1 MQVVFGK
8 FLEIQIGNFHL
19 IFASSNKITNQFNFT
34 TMAKF
39 SIERARGAE
48 AVICTEEMFDQVI
61 KDPTVAHNCEMYRE
75 TGEDR
80 FKRRLPGICFHA
92 WFTDNKRHEE
102 SAQPS
107 GLFIFDIDKMREH
120 LQTDARTFYDACVKP
135 HIAELGV
142 LIAHITPSDNGLRLV
157 APLRPGMNIAQSQ
170 EWMGKKLGVEY
181 DACVKDLARLSF
193 LVPEDHFL
201 YMDRASLF
209 AVTENLP
216 AMVQTKEEEE
226 IPTLE
231 AEVVPPTTDDS
242 LILEDTFKGIP
253 YAKIVEKVL
262 IRTGGE
268 PVEGER
274 NNRLFTTARYLRYIC
289 DFDADRLFAI
299 MPRFGLPAREVMDIC
314 KNAIKSTRGSDIPD
328 LLKEIIS
335 DCKRELD
342 SGGNGQ
348 MRLISREMPKRLPP
362 LIHQFAK
369 TAPDAFKAP
378 TVMAMLPLMGTL
390 ATRLRFSYLDG
401 CIHSPS
407 FMACIMG
414 SQASGKS
421 FIRRPEQILLEHIRQ
436 QDELERQKEIAYEES
451 LRKAKNSNKQPEEP
465 KVCIRRVPVSISIA
479 KLLKRLD
486 NARGKH
492 LISICEEIDTLNKT
506 NRAGAWSEKTD
517 LMRNAF
523 DNTEYGQDY
532 MSSNSYSTTL
542 SVYYNLLFCGTPS
555 SVYRFFKPHLTDGLV
570 SRTIFTSLPDNF
582 GGDIP
587 IFKPLSDKDMEEIAN
602 GIIRLEN
609 AEGEVQLPKLSKAI
623 TSWQQEKRQLAM
635 ETQSLAIDTFRKR
648 SAVIGFRAGALAY
661 LLNENK
667 EDRMVTNFA
676 CWVADYVLQQ
686 QVICFGQAIEDSNDT
701 MSSNQGTVQQLF
713 SILPTEFTRKQL
725 IELRIQANQGDNVR
739 TVIHR
744 WKKCGMIEETGKNT
758 YIKLMRGCMED
769 FYHPQSA

>member
-1 MQVVFGK
+1 
-8 FLEIQIGNFHL
+8 
-19 IFASSNKITNQFNFT
+19 
-34 TMAKF
+34 MAKF
-39 SIERARGAE
+39 SIEKARGTE
-48 AVICTEEMFDQVI
+48 AVICTEELFDQVI
-61 KDPTVAHNCEMYRE
+61 KDPAVAHNCEMFRE

-120 LQTDARTFYDACVKP
+120 LHTDPRTYYNDCVKP
-135 HIAELGV
+135 RIAELGV
-142 LIAHITPSDNGLRLV
+142 LIAHITPSANGLRIV
-157 APLRPGMNIAQSQ
+157 APVRPGMNIAQSQ
-170 EWMGKKLGVEY
+170 EWMGKMLDVEY

-193 LVPEDHFL
+193 LVPEDHIL
-201 YMDRASLF
+201 HIDRASLF

-216 AMVQTKEEEE
+216 ATVHAEEE

-231 AEVVPPTTDDS
+231 AEVVPPLTDNS
-242 LILEDTFKGIP
+242 LILEDLFKGVP
-253 YAKIVEKVL
+253 YAKIVEKLV

-274 NNRLFTTARYLRYIC
+274 NNRLFAMGRYLRYIC

-299 MPRFGLPAREVMDIC
+299 MPRFGLPAQEVMEIC
-314 KNAIKSTRGSDIPD
+314 RNAIKTTRGSDMPA
-328 LLKEIIS
+328 LLEEIIR

-348 MRLISREMPKRLPP
+348 MKLTCREMPKRLPP
-362 LIHQFAK
+362 LIHQFVK
-369 TAPDAFKAP
+369 TAPEAFKAP
-378 TVMAMLPLMGTL
+378 TVMAMLPLMGAV
-390 ATRLRFSYLDG
+390 ATHLRFSYLDG
-401 CIHSPS
+401 TLHSPS
-407 FMACIMG
+407 FMTCIMG
-414 SQASGKS
+414 PQASGKS
-421 FIRRPEQILLEHIRQ
+421 FIRRPEHILLEHIRQ
-436 QDELERQKEIAYEES
+436 QDELERQKEIAYEQS

-486 NARGKH
+486 NACGKH

-532 MSSNSYSTTL
+532 MSTNSYSATL
-542 SVYYNLLFCGTPS
+542 SVFYNLLFCGTPG
-555 SVYRFFKPHLTDGLV
+555 SVFRFFKPHLTDGLV

-602 GIIRLEN
+602 GITRLEN
-609 AEGEVQLPKLSKAI
+609 AEGEVQLPKLTKAI
-623 TSWQQEKRQLAM
+623 SSWQTEKRQLAM
-635 ETQSLAIDTFRKR
+635 ETQSIAIDTFRKR

-661 LLNENK
+661 LLNESK

-701 MSSNQGTVQQLF
+701 MNTNQGIVQQLF